1 MHKYMKI
8 GKRNGKRKK
17 KRDFP
22 ANWAGGGGGGKFSPA
37 GARARPRDRRPSLA
51 RQWGQ
56 RRPTRQREEGVTAS
70 GGGGEAVRG
79 DENRSPVK
87 FRDGS
92 SPVVRFCID
101 GMVARHERR

>member
-1 MHKYMKI
+1 MNEYMKI

-22 ANWAGGGGGGKFSPA
+22 ANWVRGISAQPERARVAARQAAQLGPTLRTAQAHALEGGGGNNVGGGGK
-37 GARARPRDRRPSLA
+37 
-51 RQWGQ
+51 
-56 RRPTRQREEGVTAS
+56 
-70 GGGGEAVRG
+70 AVRG

-87 FRDGS
+87 FRGGS

-101 GMVARHERR
+101 RMVARHERR